1 MSSDQD
7 SHRLYSIHDI
17 VTVSAN
23 VDIPVPDRFE
33 VDGIEGSPDLTVTSG
48 SVSTPLSR
56 DEMTRCNIFFFG
68 RTNDAFVVDY
78 MLPFFD
84 TKLVIRNLEGA
95 TEMYITGSFERFGDV
110 TNLFNTILLFKLIQT
125 GHTFVHSGCVN
136 VGGSCSLI
144 AGMRDTGKTSTVLSL
159 VDGERWKFM
168 SDDLTIIGEDG
179 SAYNYPTEVGIS
191 PYTLTG
197 ETVSYT
203 GGPLKRW
210 IASRQWL
217 SLAVQD
223 VVGYELSE
231 RKHVPESA
239 IVNRGEVENVFILG
253 GSGDEGTT
261 DIEVKRAAR
270 RLLMTTTELIDPFRI
285 YSINYYAFYKDFDS
299 PSLFE
304 RELAIIESAIAEA
317 ETHELRTNDIKNYAE
332 YVREVTEGV

>member
-1 MSSDQD
+1 MSPVQD

-17 VTVSAN
+17 VTVKAN
-23 VDIPVPDRFE
+23 IDVPIPDRFE
-33 VDGIEGSPDLTVTSG
+33 VDDIEGTPDLTVTCG
-48 SVSTPLSR
+48 PVSAPLSR

-68 RTNDAFVVDY
+68 RTEDAFVVDY

-84 TKLVIRNLEGA
+84 TKLVLENLDGE
-95 TEMYITGSFERFGDV
+95 TEIHLTETFKRFGDMI
-110 TNLFNTILLFKLIQT
+110 NLFNTVLLFKLIQS
-125 GHTFVHSGCVN
+125 GHTFVHSGCVD
-136 VGGSCSLI
+136 VEGSCSLI

-159 VDGERWKFM
+159 VDGNRWEFM

-203 GGPLKRW
+203 GGRLKRW

-223 VVGYELSE
+223 VIGYELSE
-231 RKHVPESA
+231 RKRVPESA
-239 IVNRGEVENVFILG
+239 IVDRSNIENVFILG
-253 GSGDEGTT
+253 GSGDEGAT
-261 DIEVKRAAR
+261 DIDTERATR

-285 YSINYYAFYKDFDS
+285 YSLNYYSFYKDFDV
-299 PSLFE
+299 PELFE
-304 RELAIIESAIAEA
+304 REQEIIESAIAGTEV
-317 ETHELRTNDIKNYAE
+317 HELRANDIEHYAD
-332 YVREVTEGV
+332 YVREVIGDD